1 MIGRRASPREDL
13 FAPDKT
19 AAVEGTDSGC
29 HAAIS
34 PSGHVRSPA
43 PPSSVRPR
51 HHGFDCFTAVVERGK
66 LSGSDV
72 LGAIADR
79 QLGPALVI
87 IVTAAVAHTR
97 L

>member
-1 MIGRRASPREDL
+1 
-13 FAPDKT
+13 
-19 AAVEGTDSGC
+19 
-29 HAAIS
+29 
-34 PSGHVRSPA
+34 
-43 PPSSVRPR
+43 
-51 HHGFDCFTAVVERGK
+51 
-66 LSGSDV
+66 V